1 MLYLHYLSVDR
12 GSRTL
17 TPVRAPAPQAGV
29 ATITPYPH
37 ILLGCLKGVEPSQT
51 RATILYS
58 TIKLQT
64 PVGGER
70 VELTLFTL
78 RDRIYSPAL
87 HHHRSCPPNLCKP
100 PRTRTLTNNF
110 GDCCATITLEAC
122 GPTETRTQSPLL
134 KRQLL

>member
-1 MLYLHYLSVDR
+1 MLYLHYLSVEP
-12 GSRTL
+12 S
-17 TPVRAPAPQAGV
+17 
-29 ATITPYPH
+29 PH
-37 ILLGCLKGVEPSQT
+37 FWDQPLKLACLPFHHIHIILGCLKGIEPSQT
-51 RATILYS
+51 GATILYS

-87 HHHRSCPPNLCKP
+87 HHHRSCPPNLCKS
-100 PRTRTLTNNF
+100 PRTRTLTNSF
-110 GDCCATITLEAC
+110 GDYYATITSETC
-122 GPTETRTQSPLL
+122 GPTENRTQSPLL